1 MGAETGISW
10 CDRTLNLWIGC
21 TRVSEGCKLCYAER
35 DNEHWHWTDRWG
47 PQGTRRA
54 TKTLSSLIKW
64 NAENWFECSGCGW
77 RGPRSVTH
85 DFCPRDGCE
94 YDGEDLK
101 PTRQRVF
108 VNSLS
113 DLFEDRPELVP
124 LRQKFWDLVE
134 QCINIDFL
142 LLTKRPENIEKLIPD
157 PWWPGHAS
165 FYPSV
170 PRNIW
175 WGISA
180 ENQQRFDA
188 SIPILESFARLFT
201 VKKIWVSLEPLLGP
215 IDIEAWLTEEDLGDE
230 EERCWSWPINWV
242 VVGGES
248 GPGCRPME
256 IAWAR
261 ALRDQ
266 CREAEV
272 PFYMKQLGGHPD
284 RRERLESFPPDLR
297 VREWPH

>member
-1 MGAETGISW
+1 MGAATGISW
-10 CDRTLNLWIGC
+10 CDRTYNAWIGC
-21 TRVSEGCKLCYAER
+21 TKISEGCKLCYAER
-35 DNEHWHWTDRWG
+35 DNERLHWTDRWG

-54 TKTLSSLIKW
+54 TKTAPNVVMW
-64 NAENWFECSGCGW
+64 NTVPWVECSQCGW
-77 RGPRSVTH
+77 RGMRPKLH
-85 DFCPRDGCE
+85 CPNCASLE
-94 YDGEDLK
+94 LE
-101 PTRQRVF
+101 PARQRVF

-113 DLFEDRPELVP
+113 DVFEDRPELVP
-124 LRQKFWDLVE
+124 LRQKLWDLVT
-134 QCINIDFL
+134 QCTEIDFL
-142 LLTKRPENIEKLIPD
+142 LLTKRPENIEKMIPD
-157 PWWPGHAS
+157 LWWPGHADV
-165 FYPSV
+165 YPSV

-188 SIPILESFARLFT
+188 SIPILESFARMFR
-201 VKKIWVSLEPLLGP
+201 VPVIWVSLEPLLGP
-215 IDIEAWLTEEDLGDE
+215 IDIEAWLTESDLGDE

-266 CREAEV
+266 CQEV
-272 PFYMKQLGGHPD
+272 EVAFYMKQLGGHPD
-284 RRERLESFPPDLR
+284 RRERLESFPADLR
-297 VREWPH
+297 IREWPH